1 MTERAVFELTE
12 AGLMLI
18 EVAPGLDLERDI
30 LQHMAFRPLISESL
44 MLMPSEIFRTER
56 MNLDFNK
63 QKSEVR

>member
-1 MTERAVFELTE
+1 
-12 AGLMLI
+12 MLI